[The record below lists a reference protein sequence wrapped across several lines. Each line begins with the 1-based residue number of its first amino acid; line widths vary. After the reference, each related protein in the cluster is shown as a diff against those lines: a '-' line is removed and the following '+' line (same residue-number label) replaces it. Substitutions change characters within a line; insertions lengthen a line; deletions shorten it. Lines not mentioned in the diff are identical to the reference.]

1 MAIIELGEVLAHL
14 GLTAD
19 NDGELAAL
27 AQAKADAAQ
36 SHIERWLGF
45 KIADT
50 FGGAGQEPV
59 PADLKEA
66 VLQLA
71 AWWFDNR
78 EATTENAKLLP
89 FGVSEIID
97 AYRGWTF

>member
-1 MAIIELGEVLAHL
+1 MAIVETADLLAHL

-19 NDGELAAL
+19 NGGELALL
-27 AQAKADAAQ
+27 AQSKAEAAQ

-45 KIADT
+45 KIEDT
-50 FGGAGQEPV
+50 FGGPDQAPV

-78 EATTENAKLLP
+78 EATTESAKLLP

>member
-1 MAIIELGEVLAHL
+1 MSVLETADILNHL
-14 GLTAD
+14 GLTND
-19 NDGELAAL
+19 NDATLILL
-27 AQAKADAAQ
+27 AQSKADAAQ

-45 KIADT
+45 KIEET
-50 FGGAGQEPV
+50 FGGAEQEPV

-71 AWWFDNR
+71 AWWFENR
-78 EATTENAKLLP
+78 EATTESAKLLP